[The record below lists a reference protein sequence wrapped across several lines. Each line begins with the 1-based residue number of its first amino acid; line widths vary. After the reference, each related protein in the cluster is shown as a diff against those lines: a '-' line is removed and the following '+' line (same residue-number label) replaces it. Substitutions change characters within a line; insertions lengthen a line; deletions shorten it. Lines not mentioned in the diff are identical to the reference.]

1 MRRTRSSRFVP
12 QGLMGRYLR
21 KSRGGGSG
29 ELKTPCWYK
38 IGSKHVYFF
47 PSEPPGCKHHQ
58 RPCPQ
63 GGKNSVDV
71 TGLILPVGTYPSGG
85 QRYTHTGS
93 ETLSSKSGSVTR
105 IPLTTLAILLSPAW
119 RSSRSTL
126 GPLRQNLR
134 SRSTGEAR
142 GLQEQGL
149 LTTS

>member
-71 TGLILPVGTYPSGG
+71 TGLILPVGTYP
-85 QRYTHTGS
+85 Q
-93 ETLSSKSGSVTR
+93 EANVTR
-105 IPLTTLAILLSPAW
+105 MA
-119 RSSRSTL
+119 
-126 GPLRQNLR
+126 LRP
-134 SRSTGEAR
+134 GEITDPEA
-142 GLQEQGL
+142 GI
-149 LTTS
+149 